1 MRLLSRTPTH
11 TTLITDRG
19 GLGALHSAW
28 RDLLARSA
36 ADTIFLTPEWTE
48 AWLHAYGTGE
58 GLRVV
63 AVYRGDRLIGLAPLA
78 LRRAGAREW
87 PLQARLCF
95 AADGSADSDY
105 LDIIAARGEEKA
117 AFEAVMA
124 QVEAFGDRWHA
135 LAWNETPQ
143 TSPTLAALRGWLNA
157 RGWFV
162 ETQDVPCA
170 RVDLPGSWDGYL
182 KTLKPRMRT
191 KVRSLLKKADADPD
205 LVFDRCT
212 AETDLPERLESLYA
226 LHRSRWELRGQDGI
240 FTEPA
245 KRAFYERMSRDFLA
259 AGWLRFYS
267 LRWGGQYIAHQF
279 CFERG
284 GTMSL
289 LQEGFDKAWADAGV
303 GNTLRALVFRDCVER
318 GVAVY
323 DFLAGVTPHK
333 LAWGAHQTHNLR
345 LLAAPPGWRSRGY
358 AGARRVV
365 RTGKRYRGAVQAQ
378 LRGLRRRGEG

>member
-1 MRLLSRTPTH
+1 MRLMLRPARRARIIADWAELQ
-11 TTLITDRG
+11 TLYP
-19 GLGALHSAW
+19 AW
-28 RDLLARSA
+28 RELLAHSA

-48 AWLHAYGTGE
+48 AWLDAYGTGD
-58 GLRVV
+58 GLRAV

-78 LRRAGAREW
+78 LRSAGRREV

-95 AADGSADSDY
+95 VADGSGDSDY
-105 LDIIAARGEEKA
+105 LDVIAARGEERA
-117 AFEAVMA
+117 VVEAVMA
-124 QVEAFGDRWHA
+124 EVTAMGDRWHA
-135 LAWNETPQ
+135 LAWNEIPQ
-143 TSPTLAALRGWLNA
+143 TSPTLAALRGWLDA

-170 RVDLPGSWDGYL
+170 RVDLPDTWDAYL

-191 KVRSLLKKADADPD
+191 KVRSLLKKADGDPE
-205 LVFDRCT
+205 LVFDWCT
-212 AETDLPERLESLYA
+212 DAADLPERLESLYA
-226 LHRSRWELRGQDGI
+226 LHQSRWELLGQNGI

-245 KRAFYERMSRDFLA
+245 KRAFYERLSRDFLA

-267 LRWGGQYIAHQF
+267 LRWRGQYIAHQF

-284 GTMSL
+284 GTLSL

-303 GNTLRALVFRDCVER
+303 GNTLRALVFRDCIRR

-333 LAWGAHQTHNLR
+333 LSWGAHQTHNLR

-365 RTGKRYRGAVQAQ
+365 RTGRQCGRTLRDRVRTRGNGGD
-378 LRGLRRRGEG
+378 R